1 MNAPLHFKRQ
11 LADELDARARAATA
25 FSTPGT
31 RSPAPARVHPL
42 RRRVVFTVGVAAAAA
57 AAIAALPLLSG
68 QDGAG
73 GQAAAPHT
81 AASGTGGGTGKGT
94 GGGLNIADADYA
106 VKSRPDGLVA
116 VQLFDPKGAAGLEK
130 ALAGA
135 GIRAAVRVPSA
146 SCRAVVHTDTGAR
159 GDLDKVLPP
168 SKPYR
173 ENGVIYHL
181 IDPTAIPAGDH
192 LLFVAS
198 FRPDQVSTMGYKL
211 VTEVPDCVPAA

>member
-11 LADELDARARAATA
+11 LADELDARARAATTP
-25 FSTPGT
+25 STPGAGAL
-31 RSPAPARVHPL
+31 APARVHPL
-42 RRRVVFTVGVAAAAA
+42 RRRVAFTVGVAAAAA
-57 AAIAALPLLSG
+57 AVVAALPLVSG
-68 QDGAG
+68 ADSAT
-73 GQAAAPHT
+73 GQAAPAPHT
-81 AASGTGGGTGKGT
+81 TASGTGTGTAGD
-94 GGGLNIADADYA
+94 LNIADADYA

-198 FRPDQVSTMGYKL
+198 FKPGQVSTMGYKL
-211 VTEVPDCVPAA
+211 VTEVPACVPAA